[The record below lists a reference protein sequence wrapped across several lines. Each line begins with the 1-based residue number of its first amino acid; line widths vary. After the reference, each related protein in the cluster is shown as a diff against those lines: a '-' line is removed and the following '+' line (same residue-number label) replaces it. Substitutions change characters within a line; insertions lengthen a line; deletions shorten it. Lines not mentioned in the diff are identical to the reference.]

1 MKLLIIEDEKNGIH
15 HIVDYLR
22 TTGVTVSLTEFQ
34 AESMSGKAKKRSRII
49 VKKGQDFHMI
59 RMEDIAYF
67 FTENK
72 VVFVVDQNGKKYLAE
87 INTLSELDGSLDESI
102 FFRANRKYIINAN
115 YITRYSSADK
125 SKISIE
131 LSVPVHEEITISQEN
146 APVFKKWISEV

>member
-1 MKLLIIEDEKNGIH
+1 MKLLIIEDEHTNIH
-15 HIVDYLR
+15 HIVDYLK
-22 TTGVTVSLTEFQ
+22 TTGANVSITDIPANATPRQ
-34 AESMSGKAKKRSRII
+34 CRKRSRIV
-49 VKKGQDFHMI
+49 VKKGADFYMI

-72 VVFVVDQNGKKYLAE
+72 VVFVVDQTGNKYLAD

-115 YITRYSSADK
+115 YITRYSPVDK
-125 SKISIE
+125 SKLNIE
-131 LSVPVHEEITISQEN
+131 LTVPVQEEIIISQEN